1 MSRGCRVGIAI
12 GLWLCTTL
20 ACVAQ
25 PANIKSLKTSLATYF
40 QQFEFGFNGRAEAIR
55 VEDVKIDDKNRIF
68 EVYLGEQL
76 GYQPFTQ
83 EKVER
88 VYNGLREQL
97 PQTYRN
103 YHLSVYSKGQ
113 LLDELIIGG
122 ARHSELK
129 RTWGNTGHQGNAWVT
144 PLNRA
149 FAVKS
154 GLQDRHISLWAS
166 HGRFYSI
173 SEGVWRWQR
182 PRLYCT
188 TEDLFSQTF
197 VVPYLIPMLENAGAV
212 VWTPRE
218 RDWQR
223 HEVIVDNDTPGRGGA
238 YVERTG
244 ERPWEE
250 AGTGFAQRKE
260 VYLDGDNPFSDG
272 TARKVATQSHK
283 SSLSSITWTP
293 AIPEDGR
300 YAVYVSYVTV
310 PTSVDDAIY
319 TVHHR
324 GQTTAFRVNQQMG
337 GGTWVYLGTFD
348 FAAGSDAD
356 NCVVLTNQSNRRGHI
371 TADAVR
377 FGGGM
382 GNIARGDSTNL
393 SVSGLPRFLEAA
405 RYSAQ
410 WAGFP
415 YHIYGNKEGK
425 NDYAEDINVRSYAA
439 NFLAR
444 GSVYFPPDSAYVP
457 IDSGRCVPLEVSI
470 ALHTDAGYTRDD
482 ANIGSLSIYTTDFL
496 EGFLPAG
503 LSRLTSRDFSDIVL
517 SQVDGDMRSLYGH
530 WTRRQMFD
538 RNYSETRE
546 PRVPGIILEMLSHQN
561 FADMRMAHDP
571 TFKFNM
577 SRAIYKGILRFLH
590 RVHGSNR
597 MVVQPLPVTAP
608 AAFAS
613 ADDSSIRLSWQ
624 PVEDPLESSATPSG
638 FIVYHAIGNGDFD
651 NGTFVENPRLTIKN
665 AQRGV
670 LHRFYITAA
679 NDGGQSMPSEE
690 VCAFVAASGDKS
702 AIVIDAFNRLAG
714 PYNFDNDSTLGF
726 DFATDPGIPMAVM
739 PGYCGRQL
747 CFDKSGYG
755 REGLGGLGY
764 SESELEGVLI
774 AGNTLDWS
782 SRHAR
787 DLIAASG
794 GTLTISSCTA
804 DAVTRADFDS
814 REARMMDIVF
824 GLERYDGYSYRMAK
838 VFPETLRQAVATFI
852 RTGGSLL
859 VSGAYVGSDMVSDD
873 ERLFTRSVLKYEYGG
888 TLAADSISGISGLNR
903 TFDIYRTLNEQS
915 YCVSSVDCLAP
926 ISPAYCA
933 MVYGPVNHSAAVAYT
948 GSDYRSITLGFPFE
962 SITDSATRIDLLRG
976 ICQFLMSE

>member
-1 MSRGCRVGIAI
+1 MRILRIL
-12 GLWLCTTL
+12 GLLGLLELQGAMACMAQPASLKTTL
-20 ACVAQ
+20 AA
-25 PANIKSLKTSLATYF
+25 YF

-55 VEDVKIDDKNRIF
+55 VEDVKVDNSTRKL
-68 EVYLGEQL
+68 EVYLNEPF
-76 GYQPFTQ
+76 GYQPFSQ

-88 VYNGLREQL
+88 IYEGLREQL
-97 PQTYRN
+97 PQTYKN
-103 YHLSVYSKGQ
+103 YHLAVFGKGK
-113 LLDELIIGG
+113 LLDELVIGG
-122 ARHSELK
+122 ARHSEQR
-129 RTWGNTGHQGNAWVT
+129 RTWGDTGHQGNAWVT

-149 FAVKS
+149 FNVKS

-173 SEGVWRWQR
+173 SERVWRWQR
-182 PRLYCT
+182 PYLYCT
-188 TEDLFSQTF
+188 TEDLLSQTF
-197 VVPYLIPMLENAGAV
+197 VVPYLMPMLENAGAIL
-212 VWTPRE
+212 WSPRE

-223 HEVIVDNDTPGRGGA
+223 HEVIVDNDTPGRGGS
-238 YVERTG
+238 YVEKTG

-250 AGTGFAQRKE
+250 AGTGFAQLKD
-260 VYLDGDNPFSDG
+260 VYLDGENPFCDG
-272 TARKVATQSHK
+272 TARMAAAQSHK
-283 SSLSSITWTP
+283 SPLSSISWTP
-293 AIPEDGR
+293 VIPEDGR
-300 YAVYVSYVTV
+300 YAVYVSYVTI
-310 PTSVDDAIY
+310 PTSVNDAVY

-324 GQTTAFRVNQQMG
+324 GETTAFRVNQQMG
-337 GGTWVYLGTFD
+337 GGMWVYLGTFD

-356 NCVVLTNQSNRRGHI
+356 NCVVLTNQSSHRGHV

-425 NDYAEDINVRSYAA
+425 NDYSEDINVRSYAA
-439 NFLAR
+439 NFLSR
-444 GSVYFPPDSAYVP
+444 GSAYFPPDSAYVP
-457 IDSGRCVPLEVSI
+457 IDSGRSVPLEVSI
-470 ALHTDAGYTRDD
+470 ALHTDAGYTRNEN
-482 ANIGSLSIYTTDFL
+482 NIGSLSIYTTDFL

-503 LSRLTSRDFSDIVL
+503 LSRFTSRDFCDIVL
-517 SQVDGDMRSLYGH
+517 TQVDSDLHSLYGH

-561 FADMRMAHDP
+561 FADMLMAHDP

-577 SRAIYKGILRFLH
+577 SRAIYKGILRFIH
-590 RVHGSNR
+590 RVHGSNKY
-597 MVVQPLPVTAP
+597 VVQPLPVAAP

-613 ADDSSIRLSWQ
+613 AADGTIRLSWQ
-624 PVEDPLESSATPSG
+624 AVEDPLESSATPEG
-638 FIVYHAIGNGDFD
+638 FVVYHAIGDGDFD
-651 NGTFVENPRLTIKN
+651 NGTFVESPRMTVKN

-679 NDGGQSMPSEE
+679 NDGGQSMPSQEI
-690 VCAFVAASGDKS
+690 CAFVSDSGDRS
-702 AIVIDAFNRLAG
+702 AIVIDAFDRLAG
-714 PYNFDNDSTLGF
+714 PFPFDNDSTQGF
-726 DFATDPGIPMAVM
+726 DITIDPGVPMAVM

-764 SESELEGVLI
+764 SETELEGVLI

-782 SRHAR
+782 TCHAR
-787 DLIAASG
+787 DLIAATAG
-794 GTLTISSCTA
+794 RLTISSCTSE
-804 DAVTRADFDS
+804 AVARADFDS
-814 REARMMDIVF
+814 REAGLMDIIF
-824 GLERYDGYSYRMAK
+824 GLERYDGYSFRVAK
-838 VFPETLRQAVATFI
+838 VFSEPLRQAVATFI

-859 VSGAYVGSDMVSDD
+859 VSGAYVGSDMTSDD
-873 ERLFTRSVLKYEYGG
+873 ERLFTRSVLKYEYAG
-888 TLAADSISGISGLNR
+888 TLDTDSINGITGLNR

-915 YCVSSVDCLAP
+915 YCVPAVDCLAP
-926 ISPAYCA
+926 LSPAYCA
-933 MVYGPVNHSAAVAYT
+933 MIYGPVGHSAAVAYM
-948 GSDYRSITLGFPFE
+948 GSDYRAITLGFPFE
-962 SITDSATRIDLLRG
+962 SINHAETRVELLKG
-976 ICQFLMSE
+976 ICQFLLPQ